1 MNWFDDEE
9 GIDWDALIR
18 KYSDDL
24 YDAPAQ
30 AAVDP
35 SKTVT
40 NGPNGPTYFYD
51 KDGNFL
57 GGVGAKGEVIT
68 NSGLNQAWSVV
79 KNLLTG
85 KGDLGGFGQM
95 LGGVGIASLLNKALG
110 GSGSSGPTGYQGGIP
125 QYAATRTQLPLPYSS
140 SDQAKLAQAVK
151 DSQAQGFTMDQIKQ
165 GAQQKFG
172 VAPAEVDAAVAA
184 APPPYRRPGAGGITY
199 FSPMQYSYSGN
210 TPTTGQGFIPPTPAP
225 TAAPTRQTTPTNP
238 NPNTALA
245 SGGYMP
251 GGIAMLAKGGGRFLQ
266 GAGDGVSDN
275 IPATIGGT
283 RPARLADGEF
293 VIDARTVSEIG
304 NGSSNAGAKKLY
316 AMMDRVHNERRK
328 AKRGK
333 PSKADK
339 FLPK

>member
-1 MNWFDDEE
+1 MDWFGDGD
-9 GIDWDALIR
+9 GVDWDALIE

-24 YDAPAQ
+24 YDAPGQ

-40 NGPNGPTYFYD
+40 TPNGPTYFYD
-51 KDGNFL
+51 KDNNFL
-57 GGVGAKGEVIT
+57 GGVGKNGEVIT

-79 KNLLTG
+79 KNLISG
-85 KGDLGGFGQM
+85 RGDLGGFGQM
-95 LGGVGIASLLNKALG
+95 LGGVGIASLLSKVLG

-125 QYAATRTQLPLPYSS
+125 QYSATRTQTPLAEQRPTTR
-140 SDQAKLAQAVK
+140 VG
-151 DSQAQGFTMDQIKQ
+151 DST
-165 GAQQKFG
+165 
-172 VAPAEVDAAVAA
+172 V
-184 APPPYRRPGAGGITY
+184 PYRPGQGGITY
-199 FSPMQYSYSGN
+199 FSPMQYAYSGN

-225 TAAPTRQTTPTNP
+225 TAAPSGQQTTPTNP
-238 NPNTALA
+238 NRNTALA

-275 IPATIGGT
+275 IPATIGDK

>member
-1 MNWFDDEE
+1 MDWFGDGD
-9 GIDWDALIR
+9 GIDWDALIE

-24 YDAPAQ
+24 YDAPGQ

-40 NGPNGPTYFYD
+40 TPNGPTYFYD

-57 GGVGAKGEVIT
+57 GGVGKNGEVIT

-79 KNLLTG
+79 KNLISG

-95 LGGVGIASLLNKALG
+95 LGGVGIASLLSKVLG

-125 QYAATRTQLPLPYSS
+125 QYSATRTQTPLAEQRPTTR
-140 SDQAKLAQAVK
+140 VG
-151 DSQAQGFTMDQIKQ
+151 DST
-165 GAQQKFG
+165 
-172 VAPAEVDAAVAA
+172 V
-184 APPPYRRPGAGGITY
+184 PYRPGQGGITY
-199 FSPMQYSYSGN
+199 FSPMQYAYSGN

-225 TAAPTRQTTPTNP
+225 TAAPSGQVPTPTTPP
-238 NPNTALA
+238 RNTALA

-275 IPATIGGT
+275 IPATIGDK

-339 FLPK
+339 FLPT